1 MNKRCRVLLAGTA
14 AGLAFHPIV
23 GNACSLCM
31 GGADGKTGEA
41 LNGAIFLMLGFI
53 GSMLAAIIVSA
64 MVLAR
69 RARLAAPPHA
79 EFNDTSLET
88 PAL

>member
-1 MNKRCRVLLAGTA
+1 
-14 AGLAFHPIV
+14 
-23 GNACSLCM
+23 M

-53 GSMLAAIIVSA
+53 GSMLAMITVSA
-64 MVLAR
+64 IVLAR